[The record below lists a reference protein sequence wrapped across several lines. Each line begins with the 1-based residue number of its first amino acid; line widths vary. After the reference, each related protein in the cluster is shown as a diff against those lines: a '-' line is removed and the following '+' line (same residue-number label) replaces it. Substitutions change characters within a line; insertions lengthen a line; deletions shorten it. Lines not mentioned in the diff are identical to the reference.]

1 MATDE
6 MANDATAGL
15 LERNREQ
22 ILRICAEHGALN
34 VRVFGSFARGEAR
47 PDSDVDFLIDVASK
61 HSGWFPGGLLMDL
74 QDLLG
79 RKVDIV
85 EPDAL
90 HWYIRDR
97 ILKEAV
103 PL

>member
-1 MATDE
+1 MPAD
-6 MANDATAGL
+6 DL

-22 ILRICAEHGALN
+22 ILRVCAKHGALN
-34 VRVFGSFARGEAR
+34 VRVFGSFARGEAG
-47 PDSDVDFLIDVASK
+47 PDSDVDLLIDVASE
-61 HSGWFPGGLLMDL
+61 HSAWFPGGLLMDL

-85 EPDAL
+85 TPDAL
-90 HWYIRDR
+90 HWVIREQ
-97 ILKEAV
+97 ILSDAV

>member
-1 MATDE
+1 MAKD
-6 MANDATAGL
+6 DL

-22 ILRICAEHGALN
+22 ILRVCAEHRGLN
-34 VRVFGSFARGEAR
+34 VRVFGSFARGEAG
-47 PDSDVDFLIDVASK
+47 PGSDVDLLIDVASE
-61 HSGWFPGGLLMDL
+61 HSAWFPGGLLMDL

-90 HWYIRDR
+90 HWYIRDQV
-97 ILKEAV
+97 LKEAV

>member
-1 MATDE
+1 MATD
-6 MANDATAGL
+6 DL

-22 ILRICAEHGALN
+22 ILRVCAEHGALN
-34 VRVFGSFARGEAR
+34 IRVFGSFARGEAG
-47 PDSDVDFLIDVASK
+47 PASDVDLLIDVASE
-61 HSGWFPGGLLMDL
+61 HSAWFPGGLLMDL

-85 EPDAL
+85 TQDAL
-90 HWYIRDR
+90 HWYIRDQ
-97 ILKEAV
+97 ILRDAI

>member
-1 MATDE
+1 MATDH
-6 MANDATAGL
+6 L

-22 ILRICAEHGALN
+22 ILRVCAKHGALN
-34 VRVFGSFARGEAR
+34 VRVFGSFARGDAG
-47 PDSDVDFLIDVASK
+47 PDSDVDLLIDVAPK
-61 HSGWFPGGLLMDL
+61 HSAWFPGGLLVDL

-85 EPDAL
+85 EPGGL
-90 HWYIRDR
+90 YWYIRDR
-97 ILKEAV
+97 ILEEAV